1 MGVGAGFTLF
11 ILSKVL
17 FAEVNSQIRL
27 SVDFAVIYESYSGIL
42 KASIYQPS
50 KEKKLQKFTNGSM
63 TFRRD
68 TSIFGLMAHIPFMES
83 CQAKS
88 RLPLHAYE

>member
-42 KASIYQPS
+42 KASIY
-50 KEKKLQKFTNGSM
+50 
-63 TFRRD
+63 
-68 TSIFGLMAHIPFMES
+68 
-83 CQAKS
+83 
-88 RLPLHAYE
+88 